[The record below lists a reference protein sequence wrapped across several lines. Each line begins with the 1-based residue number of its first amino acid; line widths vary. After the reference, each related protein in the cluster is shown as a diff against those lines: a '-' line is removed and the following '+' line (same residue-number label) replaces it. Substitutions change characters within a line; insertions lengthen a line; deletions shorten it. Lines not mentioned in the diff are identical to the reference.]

1 MAQELPNAEGYVN
14 DYADIFSSE
23 FEASLENDL
32 SKFEEETQAEIAVV
46 SINSL
51 EEDAIEEY
59 AVRLFEEWGIGKKE
73 KDNGVLL
80 LISKED
86 RKIRIE
92 VGYGLEPVITDGRAG
107 RIIRDI
113 ISPRFKIEN
122 YEEGTQEAVKHLQD
136 YILSGEPV
144 AGEEE
149 SLAPNTMIIP
159 LIFAGLILIYLA
171 SFLGRTK
178 KFWPGGVLG
187 SGLGVIFGQPK
198 DWLVLALILGAWGLL
213 LDYIF
218 SKNYK
223 KLKKLGKSTGF
234 WTSRGGFGGFGGG
247 SSGGGGASGGW

>member
-1 MAQELPNAEGYVN
+1 
-14 DYADIFSSE
+14 
-23 FEASLENDL
+23 
-32 SKFEEETQAEIAVV
+32 
-46 SINSL
+46 
-51 EEDAIEEY
+51 
-59 AVRLFEEWGIGKKE
+59 
-73 KDNGVLL
+73 
-80 LISKED
+80 
-86 RKIRIE
+86 
-92 VGYGLEPVITDGRAG
+92 
-107 RIIRDI
+107 
-113 ISPRFKIEN
+113 
-122 YEEGTQEAVKHLQD
+122 
-136 YILSGEPV
+136 
-144 AGEEE
+144 
-149 SLAPNTMIIP
+149 MIIP